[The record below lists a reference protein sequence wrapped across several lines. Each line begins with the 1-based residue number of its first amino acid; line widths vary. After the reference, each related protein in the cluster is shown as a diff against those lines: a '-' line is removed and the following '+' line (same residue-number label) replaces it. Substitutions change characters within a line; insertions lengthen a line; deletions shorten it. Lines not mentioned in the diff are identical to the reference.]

1 MLVTG
6 SVFRAVGAMAVRLGL
21 SLAILAC
28 GLPGETVDRGAFF
41 ESKIRPLLVTRCG
54 SCHGDQ
60 VQMGGKQLTSKEGM
74 HRAAV
79 VVAGDANA
87 SPLVQSVRYTGKVK
101 MPPTGKLSDGEIQLL
116 EKWIAEGAFWPD
128 TDRRKRFRL
137 LGIGR
142 FSR

>member
-1 MLVTG
+1 
-6 SVFRAVGAMAVRLGL
+6 MAVRLGL
-21 SLAILAC
+21 SLAMLAC

-60 VQMGGKQLTSKEGM
+60 VQMGGKQLTSKDGM

-101 MPPTGKLSDGEIQLL
+101 MPPTGKLSDGEIQRLV
-116 EKWIAEGAFWPD
+116 AFITPSKLFDETFVNWSRES
-128 TDRRKRFRL
+128 RRRCL
-137 LGIGR
+137 
-142 FSR
+142 S